1 MAGSVVYRSVMLRGL
16 VVVVGLV
23 CLTPACGGAG
33 TRVVSSNG
41 VRVVVPGGW
50 SLVRP
55 ARGGLVTDPATLLV
69 VGTAG
74 VHAKPSR
81 CPIAAYRIP
90 ADGAVVVVVGW
101 RSIGT
106 AGGAAAQPGRAPL
119 KGLETVK
126 KPSFDCFAGRGAAA
140 YVVFG
145 ERPYQVNVLVG
156 DRASNDQVDQ
166 ALRVARSFNR
176 TD

>member
-1 MAGSVVYRSVMLRGL
+1 M
-16 VVVVGLV
+16 
-23 CLTPACGGAG
+23 
-33 TRVVSSNG
+33 
-41 VRVVVPGGW
+41 PGGW

-55 ARGGLVTDPATLLV
+55 ARGPVTDPATLLV

-119 KGLETVK
+119 EGLVTVK
-126 KPSFDCFAGRGAAA
+126 RPSFDCFAGRGAAA

-145 ERPYQVNVLVG
+145 ARPYQVNVLVG
-156 DRASNDQVDQ
+156 DRASQDQVDQ
-166 ALRVARSFNR
+166 ALGVARSFNR